1 MNFKTI
7 ENANVEESYELIE
20 AGLRKKAM
28 ITLFAYCKVEY
39 EGRALSQLGYGERLI
54 LIKPD
59 GVEYEGRAL
68 SQLGYGERLIL
79 IKPDGS
85 FLIHQDKKVEPV
97 NWQPPKSRTKA
108 YIKNRKLYLESNRR
122 TPRERLEVEIE
133 KLSLGS
139 YAVVEDYEELEQA
152 GYEKDMGDMIME
164 NPHIIEEGFKPTAR
178 EYSVEH
184 GFIDILGKDCD
195 DNLMILELKSRK
207 IGVSAVKQIK
217 RYIEDLTYDDNDCL
231 KEMGVEKKKIR
242 GILVAP
248 KIDNDAQDMIDEE
261 GIEFVVCEPPKELK
275 KDKKVTLDGF
285 FS

>member
-1 MNFKTI
+1 
-7 ENANVEESYELIE
+7 
-20 AGLRKKAM
+20 M
-28 ITLFAYCKVEY
+28 IYY
-39 EGRALSQLGYGERLI
+39 
-54 LIKPD
+54 
-59 GVEYEGRAL
+59 
-68 SQLGYGERLIL
+68 
-79 IKPDGS
+79 
-85 FLIHQDKKVEPV
+85 FLVHQEKKVEPV

>member
-7 ENANVEESYELIE
+7 EKANVDESYELIE

-28 ITLFAYCKVEY
+28 ITLFAYCK
-39 EGRALSQLGYGERLI
+39 
-54 LIKPD
+54 
-59 GVEYEGRAL
+59 VEYEGRAL

-152 GYEKDMGDMIME
+152 GYEKDMA
-164 NPHIIEEGFKPTAR
+164 TSR